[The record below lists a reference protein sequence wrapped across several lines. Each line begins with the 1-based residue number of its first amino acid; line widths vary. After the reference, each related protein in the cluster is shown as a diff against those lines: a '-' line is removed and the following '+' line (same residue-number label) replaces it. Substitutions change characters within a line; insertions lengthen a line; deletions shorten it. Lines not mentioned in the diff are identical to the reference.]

1 MDLRYQ
7 NAHGFLADKLIAS
20 WNALA
25 SLDRHSQ
32 AELQLMQVI
41 PGALSKL
48 PTIDEAID
56 VSVEID
62 FYWEDKNWVGRLGYK
77 AAELVLWSSMCQ
89 EEGAS
94 RELVGQWQHTA
105 LKISASKGLEE
116 HDPAHLWYWAE
127 CFARFVSACRKA
139 DTTASGCLV
148 LISQGKELRIYAGNP
163 ETGEGDER

>member
-7 NAHGFLADKLIAS
+7 NAYGFLADRFVPS

-32 AELQLMQVI
+32 AERQLLQAV

-48 PTIDEAID
+48 PTLNEAID

-62 FYWEDKNWVGRLGYK
+62 FYWEDKNWLGRLGYK
-77 AAELVLWSSMCQ
+77 DAELVFWSNMCQ

-105 LKISASKGLEE
+105 LKISARKGLEV
-116 HDPAHLWYWAE
+116 HDPAHLWYWTD
-127 CFARFVSACRKA
+127 CFARFVSACRIT
-139 DTTASGCLV
+139 DTTATGSLV
-148 LISQGKELRIYAGNP
+148 LISQRKELRIYAGNP
-163 ETGEGDER
+163 ETGDGDEQ